1 MEKETPIKKWMQE
14 SLKISDRVYCEPWEI
29 NENQDGRY
37 VKNIEKERLTIIDI
51 KPNDI
56 LLRGNI
62 LTNQEGA
69 NRTIDVNLPKH
80 KIYRKTDLDLL
91 QYLGLAGIDDPAKWV
106 EEMKDENKLLKRVLK
121 STDDSL
127 TCISWDDDGPPI
139 RLKLDAQIKQLQA
152 ENEKLKKAL
161 GRIYTMDTS
170 FENYINA
177 IVELK
182 QIAGDAIK

>member
-1 MEKETPIKKWMQE
+1 MQE

-127 TCISWDDDGPPI
+127 TCISWEGEEPI
-139 RLKLDAQIKQLQA
+139 RLKLEA
-152 ENEKLKKAL
+152 ENEKLKEAL

-182 QIAGDAIK
+182 QIAGEAIK